1 MQNLDYIEVQKH
13 INILNVAFHLCLEIV
28 ETKGQ
33 EAKAICPFCGYNKN
47 TKIPTLS
54 LNINNNKYCCS
65 RCGKGGYSVGLYAKV
80 KGIDSKKAYKKL
92 LERECFSLDRSKIQI
107 SPINLLA
114 DIEIRDKVYRA
125 FLNMIGLERTHRSYL
140 RNTGMLNSTINNGLY
155 RSVPKKEIKR
165 RLICKALSR
174 EYNLAGIPGF
184 YQEPDFKWT
193 FARSNGFFVPVF
205 DENGYI
211 QGLSIHL
218 DKTFNNNLDIWFSS
232 KDKINGTAARSYIMK
247 NNINEKT
254 TDLIITDNFILGTLI
269 KATRNEPMIAFQN
282 ITNSYVMLKE
292 IEKTDIKNITFVYRV
307 PYSNEN
313 IDYITRRVFS
323 DLIPLGYN
331 FNLKCINN
339 YKNFF
344 DENFN
349 VHYAVGKAA

>member
-1 MQNLDYIEVQKH
+1 M
-13 INILNVAFHLCLEIV
+13 EI
-28 ETKGQ
+28 TSKT
-33 EAKAICPFCGYNKN
+33 Y
-47 TKIPTLS
+47 LS
-54 LNINNNKYCCS
+54 L
-65 RCGKGGYSVGLYAKV
+65 
-80 KGIDSKKAYKKL
+80 
-92 LERECFSLDRSKIQI
+92 
-107 SPINLLA
+107 
-114 DIEIRDKVYRA
+114 
-125 FLNMIGLERTHRSYL
+125 
-140 RNTGMLNSTINNGLY
+140 
-155 RSVPKKEIKR
+155 
-165 RLICKALSR
+165 
-174 EYNLAGIPGF
+174 

-218 DKTFNNNLDIWFSS
+218 DKPFNNNSDIWFSS
-232 KDKINGTAARSYIMK
+232 KDRINGTAARSYIMK

-282 ITNSYVMLKE
+282 ITNSYIILKE

-313 IDYITRRVFS
+313 IDYITIRVFS